1 MGIQWECCSC
11 QHLQPKGLDG
21 LVQTAVAA
29 GEGDRFF
36 GVPLQPMG
44 GCQLHTLV
52 STDGEAICKAGCGFN
67 QILTHSWGFRHG
79 RTTATPDAST
89 PGGSRYR
96 CSQIGSYARAQ
107 DLLRQGHTYLVSNGD
122 GEACESLRH

>member
-29 GEGDRFF
+29 GEVSGCAVAIRN
-36 GVPLQPMG
+36 PW
-44 GCQLHTLV
+44 GCQLHTLT
-52 STDGEAICKAGCGFN
+52 SPEGEAICKAGGGFN
-67 QILTHSWGFRHG
+67 QILTVSWGFRHG